1 MRAMGEA
8 SDGLTWRAITDDDLD
23 AVVAV
28 VDAVTAADG
37 LEERLS
43 TEELLERIDGPG
55 ADRATDSR
63 VVVGPDGGV
72 RAWGVVETYGS
83 SDTFD
88 RVEVWGGVDPAHRGT
103 GIGRDLLAW
112 QVARAEEVH
121 RAHLADR
128 PDRPGVAEASVPV
141 GATATERLLARA
153 GFTAVRWWA
162 SLGQPLTDAA
172 AVAAP
177 ELDGVA
183 FVPLAEVDPEAVRRA
198 FNAAWVDHWG
208 ARQFDAHRWEVE
220 MMGSSV
226 LRVDLSRV
234 AVADGEVVALLLTD
248 RYPQDDEVR
257 GHAEAWV
264 GTLGTV
270 PAWRGRGLAS
280 ALVRRALQDYR
291 AEGLGHA
298 MIGVD
303 TDSPTGADALYRR
316 LGFVEE
322 RRVASWT
329 KPLD

>member
-1 MRAMGEA
+1 MDDR
-8 SDGLTWRAITDDDLD
+8 LTWRPITDDDLG

-28 VDAVTAADG
+28 ADAVSAADG

-43 TEELLERIDGPG
+43 VEELVEQLDGPG
-55 ADRATDSR
+55 ADRVTDSR
-63 VVVGPDGGV
+63 VVVGPDGRV
-72 RAWGVVETYGS
+72 RAWGLVETFGS
-83 SDTFD
+83 SDVVD
-88 RVEVWGGVDPAHRGT
+88 RVHVGGGVHPDHRGA

-112 QVARAEEVH
+112 QVARAAEVH
-121 RAHLADR
+121 RAHVDAG
-128 PDRPGVAEASVPV
+128 PDRPGVAEATVPG
-141 GATATERLLARA
+141 GAEASERLLARA

-162 SLGQPLTDAA
+162 SLGQPLTDDLPPGADRDD
-172 AVAAP
+172 VAI
-177 ELDGVA
+177 
-183 FVPLAEVDPEAVRRA
+183 VPLVEVDPEAVRRA

-208 ARQFDAHRWEVE
+208 ARQFAADRWEAE

-226 LRVDLSRV
+226 LRADLSRV
-234 AVADGEVVALLLTD
+234 AVADGEVVALLLTE

-280 ALVRRALQDYR
+280 TLVRRALHDYR
-291 AEGLGHA
+291 AEGLDHA

-322 RRVASWT
+322 RRLASWT
-329 KPLD
+329 KPLS